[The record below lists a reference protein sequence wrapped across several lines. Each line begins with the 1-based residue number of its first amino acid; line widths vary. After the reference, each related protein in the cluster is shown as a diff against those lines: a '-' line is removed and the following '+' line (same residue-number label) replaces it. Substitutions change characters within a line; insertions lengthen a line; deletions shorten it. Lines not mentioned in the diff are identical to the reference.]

1 VTDRY
6 IKVLEQG
13 KSILRGVKPR
23 GNAVVAHHDRNES
36 LDYTVDWSGWLGS
49 DTIASVTNSVTGV
62 SVSGASN
69 TTTTATF
76 TLSGTSS
83 GWLEHRITTAAG
95 RVKELMVM
103 LEVDGAPISDDYGF
117 RSRLW

>member
-1 VTDRY
+1 MTDRY
-6 IKVLEQG
+6 IKVLEQS
-13 KSILRGVKPR
+13 KTVLRGVKPR
-23 GNAVVAHHDRNES
+23 GNAVVAIQDRNES

-49 DTIASVTNSVTGV
+49 DTIVSVSNTVSGV

-76 TLSGTSS
+76 TLSGTST

-95 RVKELMVM
+95 KVKELLVF
-103 LEVDGAPISDDYGF
+103 LEVDGAPITSDYGY

>member
-13 KSILRGVKPR
+13 KTVLRGVKPR
-23 GNAVVAHHDRNES
+23 GNAVVAIQDRNES
-36 LDYTVDWSGWLGS
+36 LDYTVDWSGWLGT
-49 DTIASVTNSVTGV
+49 DTIASVSNTVSGV

-76 TLSGTSS
+76 TLSGTST
-83 GWLEHRITTAAG
+83 GWLEHRITTTAG
-95 RVKELMVM
+95 RVKELLVF
-103 LEVDGAPISDDYGF
+103 LEVDGAPITSDYGY